1 MEAKFE
7 TPFELIIAKNNG
19 KKYAVEL
26 YSKLECQY
34 TSIEYK
40 KLTEWLF
47 ESEEEQIE
55 FLQEAIKSS
64 IEIHNILRE
73 YNKVK

>member
-7 TPFELIIAKNNG
+7 TSYELIITKNSG

-34 TSIEYK
+34 TSIEYEK
-40 KLTEWLF
+40 QTEWFF
-47 ESEEEQIE
+47 ESEEDQIK
-55 FLQEAIKSS
+55 FLQDAIKGS
-64 IEIHNILRE
+64 IEV
-73 YNKVK
+73 YNRKRLWEGGK